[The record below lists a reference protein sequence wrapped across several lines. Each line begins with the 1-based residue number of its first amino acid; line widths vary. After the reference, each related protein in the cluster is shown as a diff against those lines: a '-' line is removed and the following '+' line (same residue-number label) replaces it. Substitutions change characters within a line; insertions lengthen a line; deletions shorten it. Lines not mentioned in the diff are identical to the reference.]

1 MGFVRIATTA
11 EIAPGTIRE
20 VQAEGKTLA
29 VANVEGRFYAISNT
43 CIHRGGPL
51 GQGLLEGIV
60 VTCPWHGWRY
70 DVSTGKASHNQAAG
84 VECYPVEVRGE
95 EVFVDISGPASS
107 AYLAENKYHK

>member
-1 MGFVRIATTA
+1 MGFVRVAKVV

-20 VQAEGKTLA
+20 VQVEGKTLA
-29 VANVEGRFYAISNT
+29 VANVAGKFYAINNT

-51 GQGLLEGIV
+51 GQGTLEGIE

-84 VECYPVEVRGE
+84 VACYPAEVRGE
-95 EVFVDISGPASS
+95 EVFVNIGGA
-107 AYLAENKYHK
+107 A